1 MGQLIGHAPLGAEPY
16 QPLNQWPIAMAAS
29 NTSGMAS
36 QIRVTGYLLS
46 CDVLGSAGRV
56 HLLGE
61 LEQLLCLWVVL
72 QTDLE

>member
-1 MGQLIGHAPLGAEPY
+1 
-16 QPLNQWPIAMAAS
+16 MAAS

-36 QIRVTGYLLS
+36 QIRVTDCLLS
-46 CDVLGSAGRV
+46 GDVFAAAGRV

-61 LEQLLCLWVVL
+61 LEQLLCLGVML